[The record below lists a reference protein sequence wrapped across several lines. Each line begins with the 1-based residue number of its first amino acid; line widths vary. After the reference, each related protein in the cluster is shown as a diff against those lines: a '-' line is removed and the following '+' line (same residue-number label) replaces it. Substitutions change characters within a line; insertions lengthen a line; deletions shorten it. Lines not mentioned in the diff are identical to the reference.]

1 MGRNPRRTAIKRPF
15 LEKSLSSLI
24 RGNFSPPFGPFLALL
39 GPFGPFLAHF
49 RPLFL
54 RRQNFSIL
62 APLLGP
68 KRPYFRPKKAPFGGY
83 PPPLGT
89 PRGGSPPL
97 FLADQRFLPFGIPL
111 AFWPFFGFPR
121 GGPWWSTQI
130 GPKKIRGILVGS
142 FFAHKLLGFLARK
155 SRKTAFFRPRALF
168 GPPGGPPPFWTL
180 FGPFWPLFGG
190 YPPPPL

>member
-15 LEKSLSSLI
+15 LEKSLSRCI

-89 PRGGSPPL
+89 PPGGSPPL

-111 AFWPFFGFPR
+111 AFCPFFGFPR

-130 GPKKIRGILVGS
+130 GPKKIRGIPVDP
-142 FFAHKLLGFLARK
+142 KIPLL
-155 SRKTAFFRPRALF
+155 TPEI
-168 GPPGGPPPFWTL
+168 
-180 FGPFWPLFGG
+180 
-190 YPPPPL
+190 